1 MSFCVKCGAEGPVY
15 DNVCRNCFLENK
27 RFTRIPEHVN
37 LMRCVH
43 CKEYSIDNK
52 WIVHDDVQKA
62 AEDVAL
68 DAVEVLKDTTVES
81 MEAIITPAD
90 NANFRAHIEM
100 TVEHKGLVVEEELD
114 TIVRLKN
121 TVCDR
126 CSMIKGSYFEA
137 ILQIRSRDR
146 KLLEKEVDDM
156 LDRVDKLIKESA
168 TDNRDVFVSKVDRVV
183 GGAGGADVYI
193 SNNSVA
199 KMISRQLSDQYG
211 AEVKDTSKLVTQ
223 KEGRDVYRVTYLVR
237 LPAYRFGDVLLYKK
251 KMFLVGPMR
260 TTNVR
265 LTDMKTGDAVN
276 YSHTDLID
284 ANVIGRSEDMLDA
297 IVLLE
302 TDKEVQIMHPTNF
315 KPVELRKPQKFK
327 VKGET
332 VRIFIYEEELY
343 IIPK

>member
-1 MSFCVKCGAEGPVY
+1 
-15 DNVCRNCFLENK
+15 
-27 RFTRIPEHVN
+27 
-37 LMRCVH
+37 
-43 CKEYSIDNK
+43 
-52 WIVHDDVQKA
+52 
-62 AEDVAL
+62 
-68 DAVEVLKDTTVES
+68 
-81 MEAIITPAD
+81 
-90 NANFRAHIEM
+90 
-100 TVEHKGLVVEEELD
+100 
-114 TIVRLKN
+114 
-121 TVCDR
+121 
-126 CSMIKGSYFEA
+126 MIKGSYFEA

-276 YSHTDLID
+276 YSHSDLID

-302 TDKEVQIMHPTNF
+302 TDKELQIMHPTNF

-327 VKGET
+327 GKGET